1 MFSDGLDIHVGGDE
15 ILTSRHVDTHVAGVG
30 DRRAG
35 HPDMDLA
42 GAGIPQHLH
51 EGARGRAPHDRIVD
65 HDHALAGEV
74 VGERVELHPDF
85 RLAKLLGG
93 LDERA
98 PDIAVLGESLG
109 VRDARF
115 LGESD
120 GVRGARVGYGDDDVG
135 VDRRLASQLPTE
147 ALTGA
152 VHQLALIDR
161 VGPGEVD
168 LLERAERVLLGH
180 RTLLD
185 AVAVGVQSADFARC
199 EFVDQFGT
207 DGGERTG
214 FRGQQVT
221 ALKLAEDQ
229 RAETPRIPDA
239 VDRVAG
245 DDRQGEGSFGLGHE
259 HLDPVH
265 PIAGTSG
272 EQMNHHLGVRRG
284 LQSHAPLQE
293 LAPKDVRV
301 HEVAVVG
308 NAQRTIN
315 RLDDVRLSVAQAG
328 AARGAVPGV
337 TDRELPLQR
346 GEVVLVEHG
355 GDETL
360 ALVDMRDAMVDRR
373 HTGRLLASMLEGVER
388 EERKSGRVL
397 IGGVDTDDTALLL
410 QFVAVGVAAPNLR
423 IVGKHG
429 SPFVECRSGVEY
441 SL

>member
-1 MFSDGLDIHVGGDE
+1 MFGDGLDIHVGGDE

-65 HDHALAGEV
+65 HDHALASEV

-120 GVRGARVGYGDDDVG
+120 GVRGARVGHGNDDVG

-152 VHQLALIDR
+152 VHQLPFIDR

-168 LLERAERVLLGH
+168 LLERAEGALLGH
-180 RTLLD
+180 GTLLD
-185 AVAVGVQSADFARC
+185 AVAVGVQSADFTGC

-207 DGGERTG
+207 DSGERTG
-214 FRGQQVT
+214 FRGEQVT
-221 ALKLAEDQ
+221 ALELAEDQ
-229 RAETPRIPDA
+229 RTETPRIPDPE
-239 VDRVAG
+239 DRIAG
-245 DDRQGEGSFGLGHE
+245 DDRQGEGAFGLGHQ

-265 PIAGTSG
+265 PVAGPSG
-272 EQMNHHLGVRRG
+272 EQMNHHFGVRRG
-284 LQSHAPLQE
+284 LQPHAPLQE
-293 LAPKDVRV
+293 LATKDVRV

-308 NAQRTIN
+308 NAQRTID
-315 RLDDVRLSVAQAG
+315 RLDDVRLSISQAG
-328 AARGAVPGV
+328 AAGGAVSGV
-337 TDRELPLQR
+337 ADCELPLQR
-346 GEVVLVEHG
+346 GEVLLVEDG
-355 GDETL
+355 GNKTL
-360 ALVDMRDAMVDRR
+360 PLVDMRNAVVDRR
-373 HTGRLLASMLEGVER
+373 HAGRLLAPMLEGVER
-388 EERKSGRVL
+388 EER
-397 IGGVDTDDTALLL
+397 
-410 QFVAVGVAAPNLR
+410 
-423 IVGKHG
+423 
-429 SPFVECRSGVEY
+429 
-441 SL
+441 